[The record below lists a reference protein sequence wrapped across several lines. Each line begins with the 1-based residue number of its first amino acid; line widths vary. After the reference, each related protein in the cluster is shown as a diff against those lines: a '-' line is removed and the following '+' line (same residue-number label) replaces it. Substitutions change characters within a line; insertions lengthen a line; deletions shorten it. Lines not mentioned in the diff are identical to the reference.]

1 MSHLMPKQSA
11 FCEELLA
18 ASPATV
24 SATKP
29 SHLRKQGSCLLSTCC
44 SPEGREG
51 KVIFGFN
58 VQRAAP
64 TKPLWAFQT
73 FNLQDAGMSTQSEN
87 NSVLGLYVQE
97 WRLLQK
103 TFAEFVSKT
112 AANLEMGGLGLLFH
126 FLKGLE
132 IHLLKPYTGQNSR
145 CEKSLCSLTSQ
156 TEGRWAGHL
165 KDLAG

>member
-1 MSHLMPKQSA
+1 MQGVIS
-11 FCEELLA
+11 CI
-18 ASPATV
+18 
-24 SATKP
+24 P
-29 SHLRKQGSCLLSTCC
+29 SHSVCHKAFTPPKTRLIFFKYLLQSR
-44 SPEGREG
+44 GQRE
-51 KVIFGFN
+51 KSDFGFN

-73 FNLQDAGMSTQSEN
+73 FNLQDAGMGTQSEN
-87 NSVLGLYVQE
+87 NSVLGLNVQE
-97 WRLLQK
+97 QRFLQK

-145 CEKSLCSLTSQ
+145 REKSLCSLTSQ
-156 TEGRWAGHL
+156 TEGRWGGHL